1 MSKGVQGNFAAQ
13 VRVFAHDAVSL
24 NPLSNNQIAGTS
36 DRGVCLY
43 IGGAGNVEVIMESGT
58 TQTFKNVSAGT
69 FLPILVTHVLPG
81 STTATEI
88 LALY

>member
-13 VRVFAHDAVSL
+13 VRVFAHDAVSVT
-24 NPLSNNQIAGTS
+24 PSATRIANT
-36 DRGVCLY
+36 DQRGVCLY
-43 IGGAGNVEVIMESGT
+43 IGGAGDVEVTMESGST
-58 TQTFKNVSAGT
+58 PVVFKSVSAGT

-81 STTATEI
+81 NTTATEI